1 MVDKSSEYDFLGIS
15 KDAKYLKT
23 INKDNS
29 SDPEKIFFSDYVI
42 KINEKLKRQKR
53 SMIITDKAVYSF
65 DGRSMKTRLP
75 FAIFKGMSVGE
86 GIDEF
91 IIHCSGE
98 DHDYYFTSQ
107 KKKTIIEIMAKNFQ
121 SCTGA
126 ELNIFLFNLKNIQNL
141 VTTET
146 DKKTNGNN
154 FSRMPNTVNKKPI
167 SIYEYIYG
175 NKIKEDPVRKSITSK
190 PKKIDLSIQANMDDF
205 TYERTIGRGAVGKVL
220 LAKFK
225 KTGDLYVVKN
235 IRKDQ
240 IISENLLEYIKM
252 EKHILATMTCKF
264 ILDLSFFF
272 QTPERVYFVTPFMK
286 GGDLYHKLRQDG
298 AFPEEM
304 AKFYAAQLVIALDTL
319 HEKGIAYRDLKPEN
333 ILLDEDGYV
342 KLCDFSACVAFQ
354 GVNKERSFAG
364 SPEYASPEMF
374 SREGHNVMTDWWSL
388 GVVLY
393 EMLCGSPAFYNRDQK
408 RMYELCNISEVKFP
422 EKIVVN
428 GEERPLRISEY
439 AKDLIKKLLE
449 TDPGK
454 RIGKSGITDFR
465 KHPFFSS
472 INFELIGSKKAKAPF
487 KPQVKMDYIE
497 KNFDEEFLAMDV
509 ADSPVEKW
517 VGAYKNDF
525 KDLD

>member
-1 MVDKSSEYDFLGIS
+1 MSKSSEYDFLGVS
-15 KDAKYLKT
+15 KDAKYLKQ
-23 INKDNS
+23 INKNP
-29 SDPEKIFFSDYVI
+29 SDPPETIFFSDVVI
-42 KINEKLKRQKR
+42 KINAILKRQKR
-53 SMIITDKAVYSF
+53 NMIISDKAVYNF
-65 DGRSMKTRLP
+65 DGKSMKTRLP
-75 FAIFKGMSVGE
+75 FTIFKGLTVGE
-86 GIDEF
+86 TIDEF
-91 IIHCSGE
+91 IIHCSGN
-98 DHDYYFTSQ
+98 DHDYYFVSQ
-107 KKKTIIEIMAKNFQ
+107 KKKTIIEIMAKNYQ
-121 SCTGA
+121 NSTGS
-126 ELNIFLFNLKNIQNL
+126 ELNIILFNLKTLENF
-141 VTTET
+141 VTKES
-146 DKKTNGNN
+146 DKKQNGNN
-154 FSRMPNTVNKKPI
+154 FSRMPSKKPI
-167 SIYEYIYG
+167 TIYEYIYG
-175 NKIKEDPVRKSITSK
+175 SKIKEDPVRKNIASK
-190 PKKIDLSIQANMDDF
+190 PKKIDLSTQANMDDF
-205 TYERTIGRGAVGKVL
+205 TYERTLGRGSVGKVL

-252 EKHILATMTCKF
+252 EKHILSTMTCKF

-286 GGDLYHKLRQDG
+286 GGDLYHKLRLEG
-298 AFPEEM
+298 VFPEEM

-333 ILLDEDGYV
+333 ILIDEDGYI
-342 KLCDFSACVAFQ
+342 KLCDFSSCISFQ
-354 GVNKERSFAG
+354 GINKERSFAG

-393 EMLCGSPAFYNRDQK
+393 EMLCGYPAFYNRNQK

-422 EKIVVN
+422 EKIVIN
-428 GEERPLRISEY
+428 GEEKPLKISEY

-472 INFELIGSKKAKAPF
+472 INFELIGIKKPKAPF

-497 KNFDEEFLAMDV
+497 KNFDEEFLGMDIE
-509 ADSPVEKW
+509 DSPVEKW
-517 VGAYKNDF
+517 VGAYKNEF